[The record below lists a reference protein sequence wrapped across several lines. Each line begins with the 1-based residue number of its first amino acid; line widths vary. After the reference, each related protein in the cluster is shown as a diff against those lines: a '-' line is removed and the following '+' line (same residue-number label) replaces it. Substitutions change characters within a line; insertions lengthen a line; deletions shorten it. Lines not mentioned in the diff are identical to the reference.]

1 MSIAVESSK
10 ISSAVL
16 LAALNCKASIFPMY
30 TMHDAAK
37 QIKLTRRKKS
47 SPPQNRSLIILLS
60 LAILRRPERRRGPIF
75 YIVVIG
81 TYYTV
86 GGIRIHEHAS

>member
-1 MSIAVESSK
+1 MNIAVESSK

-30 TMHDAAK
+30 TRHDAAK

-47 SPPQNRSLIILLS
+47 SPPQNRSLMILLS
-60 LAILRRPERRRGPIF
+60 LAILDDDSVLNLSDE
-75 YIVVIG
+75 
-81 TYYTV
+81 
-86 GGIRIHEHAS
+86 GGNEKEC